1 MAKLSKTINKIG
13 DALSDGIRRGFQKAT
28 PTMEK
33 ATKKGVK
40 IGEKVVG
47 KAVDV
52 GLGGVAKGAQGAA
65 WVVDHSDQIKAGAKK
80 VGKAAYNTTNKV
92 GVGVVNEAGRFV
104 RAGGAALE
112 GADKFALKH
121 HIWREAG
128 LDESMIKT
136 MFTKRMKFGYL
147 PLAAAGMSI
156 VSGTKDQIVNRQ
168 GSNDGQ
174 IRRVTPSMTN
184 PYDLSSQVAHSQMGR
199 SYADNAGA
207 TGDLVFALQG
217 YRK

>member
-13 DALSDGIRRGFQKAT
+13 DALSGSIKKGFDIASPHLQKAT
-28 PTMEK
+28 KT
-33 ATKKGVK
+33 GVH
-40 IGEKVVG
+40 IGEKVIG
-47 KAVDV
+47 KATDV
-52 GLGGVAKGAQGAA
+52 GLGGIAKGAQGAA
-65 WVVDHSDQIKAGAKK
+65 WAVDHSEQIKAGAKK
-80 VGKAAYNTTNKV
+80 VGKAAFNTTNKIGT
-92 GVGVVNEAGRFV
+92 GVANEAGRFV

-128 LDESMIKT
+128 LDESVLKT
-136 MFTKRMKFGYL
+136 MFTKRMKFGAL
-147 PLAAAGMSI
+147 PLAAAGLSI
-156 VSGTKDQIVNRQ
+156 ASGTKDQIVNRQ

-174 IRRVTPSMTN
+174 VRRVTPSMTN
-184 PYDLSSQVAHSQMGR
+184 PYDLSSQVAHSQMGH

-217 YRK
+217 YKR